1 MGFGIKMIRLIIA
14 GGCALSLAGCAG
26 TSATIGNGM
35 AAMPTWLGGE
45 PSDVPPRPGSQGYQA
60 WVEQHQEQAPTS
72 SAPAPGNGSQPDW
85 IGH

>member
-45 PSDVPPRPGSQGYQA
+45 PSDVPPRPGSQGY
-60 WVEQHQEQAPTS
+60 
-72 SAPAPGNGSQPDW
+72 
-85 IGH
+85 